1 MKERHELLLVTI
13 GGVFDEEEYAYW
25 LVTEF
30 SWILP
35 TIVFCGGLV
44 DIFLIWCYMKFA
56 HPWKDILSQ
65 EKLTQRDKD
74 EKEVG
79 LILFK
84 KIDQLNKYQTD

>member
-1 MKERHELLLVTI
+1 MKERHELLLETI

-35 TIVFCGGLV
+35 TIVLCGGLL
-44 DIFLIWCYMKFA
+44 DILLIGFYMKFA

-65 EKLTQRDKD
+65 EKVTQTSKDK
-74 EKEVG
+74 KEVV
-79 LILFK
+79 LIHFK
-84 KIDQLNKYQTD
+84 KIDQLN

>member
-1 MKERHELLLVTI
+1 MTRHKLLLETI
-13 GGVFDEEEYAYW
+13 EGVFDEEKYAYT
-25 LVTEF
+25 LATGF

-35 TIVFCGGLV
+35 TVIICGGLL
-44 DIFLIWCYMKFA
+44 DLILIIIYMKFA

-79 LILFK
+79 IILFK

>member
-1 MKERHELLLVTI
+1 
-13 GGVFDEEEYAYW
+13 
-25 LVTEF
+25 
-30 SWILP
+30 
-35 TIVFCGGLV
+35 
-44 DIFLIWCYMKFA
+44 MKFA

-79 LILFK
+79 IILFK